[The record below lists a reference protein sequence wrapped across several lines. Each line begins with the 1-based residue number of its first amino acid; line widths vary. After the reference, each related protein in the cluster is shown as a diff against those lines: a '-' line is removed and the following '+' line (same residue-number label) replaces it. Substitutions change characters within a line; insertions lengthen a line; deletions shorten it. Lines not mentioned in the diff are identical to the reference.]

1 MSSNRPEANCEACCS
16 HTLHK
21 AIFIQS
27 VLLHPMT
34 FICRHLRLH
43 PMDNMPT
50 AAQTNTSTLSRQCI
64 FQCGL
69 VLCTL
74 QREGTKVPWKQILS
88 KGPVWALILSHF
100 CHNWGT
106 FILLTWMPTYYNQ
119 VLGLDLMKSGFYSV
133 LPWITMALAANVGGW
148 VADSMVARGISVTRV
163 RKIMQSV
170 RAPPSQMVQLS
181 VPHHRMGCQDGTG
194 A

>member
-1 MSSNRPEANCEACCS
+1 MQHASQHLFKHPLVNLFSHRQHFNTVSSQHLNTVSSGYDPLLTCS
-16 HTLHK
+16 LH
-21 AIFIQS
+21 S
-27 VLLHPMT
+27 
-34 FICRHLRLH
+34 
-43 PMDNMPT
+43 
-50 AAQTNTSTLSRQCI
+50 
-64 FQCGL
+64 
-69 VLCTL
+69 
-74 QREGTKVPWKQILS
+74 QREGTQVPWKQILS

-148 VADSMVARGISVTRV
+148 VADSMVARGMSVTRV

-170 RAPPSQMVQLS
+170 RAPVSLVQLF
-181 VPHHRMGCQDGTG
+181 VPHQRMG
-194 A
+194 AFR

>member
-1 MSSNRPEANCEACCS
+1 MGAPKHYHSWLYALLLLQCKLMMPCPYNASSRIRPPVLQSHPHCS
-16 HTLHK
+16 LYSHRTRC
-21 AIFIQS
+21 
-27 VLLHPMT
+27 P
-34 FICRHLRLH
+34 CY
-43 PMDNMPT
+43 
-50 AAQTNTSTLSRQCI
+50 SRQQVCRNQYRKVAWVTGSI
-64 FQCGL
+64 PTPSRHFL
-69 VLCTL
+69 LLL

-88 KGPVWALILSHF
+88 KRPVWALILSHF

-148 VADSMVARGISVTRV
+148 VADSMVARGVSVTRV

-170 RAPPSQMVQLS
+170 RIQAQATV
-181 VPHHRMGCQDGTG
+181 
-194 A
+194 